1 MTQQCL
7 EPRNPMRHRH
17 QTHTKCQRSFI
28 YFAQEE
34 EEKMGINF
42 FTDLNRKK
50 KKGGENVIREHIQ
63 IQSEKER
70 ERKYPRMKKSL
81 QSDCGSVAQK

>member
-1 MTQQCL
+1 VSKISYIS
-7 EPRNPMRHRH
+7 H
-17 QTHTKCQRSFI
+17 KKKKK
-28 YFAQEE
+28 
-34 EEKMGINF
+34 KMGIHF